1 MRPAKS
7 VTRTGQ
13 GLIGAKQERW
23 PAKQKLLE
31 AARTSYMWYEGF
43 AGKMDALAPLDFTY
57 DFMTR
62 TGRMDP
68 ERLRVEHPNFT
79 ARYERECLAGESL
92 K

>member
-1 MRPAKS
+1 VKAKLLDAARAS
-7 VTRTGQ
+7 YTWYETF
-13 GLIGAKQERW
+13 A
-23 PAKQKLLE
+23 QKLESLPPLE
-31 AARTSYMWYEGF
+31 F
-43 AGKMDALAPLDFTY
+43 AY

-68 ERLRVEHPNFT
+68 ERLRLEHPNFT